1 LYAALPGILAQTGQP
16 LTLYN
21 GGTPETANCV
31 VKKSACDCH
40 YASCSITGDCAC
52 GWDDA
57 SQTCR
62 AGIPTR
68 CASCPAMRRCGV
80 KEKLIIGPDG
90 FPVPGQLSVWGNVP
104 YPDEVGVM
112 SSSSSR
118 GNSASQPQFVT
129 TRMPPM
135 PTMQPASVQV
145 FGQAQMTSQPFGQP
159 TTLYQNNVLSAGGC
173 TAKTN
178 PCDCHYAS
186 CTETGDCACG
196 WDQRSQTCRA
206 GIQTACASCPAMHR
220 CGVSQKL
227 IIGPDG
233 FPVRGQLSVWGNTPY
248 PDQSDAQPSNPV
260 VSSQNATQST
270 PSTPGKGKNGKG
282 KAGKAGKGK
291 NGKAAKSANQT
302 QAGM

>member
-1 LYAALPGILAQTGQP
+1 
-16 LTLYN
+16 
-21 GGTPETANCV
+21 
-31 VKKSACDCH
+31 
-40 YASCSITGDCAC
+40 
-52 GWDDA
+52 
-57 SQTCR
+57 
-62 AGIPTR
+62 
-68 CASCPAMRRCGV
+68 MRRCGV